1 MDRSTVIR
9 WHATR
14 TDGGLEESKNRRI
27 EDPKTGGSRCGLGRT
42 PACGRRNERDDDPE
56 AQAPLAYQVFVFP
69 DRRRAQ
75 PRAARSDQPASFTT
89 FSCVIL

>member
-14 TDGGLEESKNRRI
+14 TDGGLEESKNRRS
-27 EDPKTGGSRCGLGRT
+27 EDRRITLRVGRT

-56 AQAPLAYQVFVFP
+56 TQAPLAYQVFVFP

-75 PRAARSDQPASFTT
+75 PRGARSDQP
-89 FSCVIL
+89 CPLMR